1 MPEIGSITSLCDN
14 CQQPN
19 DVSLNYFMEVDD
31 SFNKSVI
38 ATCQKC
44 NRDYIFTLGE
54 SLER

>member
-44 NRDYIFTLGE
+44 NRDYIVTLGE

>member
-1 MPEIGSITSLCDN
+1 MPEIGSITSLFDN

-44 NRDYIFTLGE
+44 NRDYIVTLGE